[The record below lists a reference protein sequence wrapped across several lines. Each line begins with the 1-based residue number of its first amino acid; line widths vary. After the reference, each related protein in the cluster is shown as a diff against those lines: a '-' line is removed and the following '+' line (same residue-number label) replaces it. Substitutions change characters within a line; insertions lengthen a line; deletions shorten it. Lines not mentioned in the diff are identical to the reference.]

1 MSENW
6 GFGKSQGKMADHNTV
21 VVGISTDKERR
32 LRRLAKYFRYFR
44 IDLPLASDSDSRV
57 GGLFDVRRDTG
68 VGNLRVTYVI
78 DEEGLVQGFHH
89 NQLSI
94 SSHWRWALQTVGAA
108 R

>member
-1 MSENW
+1 
-6 GFGKSQGKMADHNTV
+6 MADHNTV

-78 DEEGLVQGFHH
+78 DGEGTIRGLIHSEFGVTSHVEYALKTLED
-89 NQLSI
+89 LS
-94 SSHWRWALQTVGAA
+94 
-108 R
+108 